1 MASESKRASLV
12 DEMFCVFYK
21 KFIRC
26 FDAIDNGVDQVKLVE
41 GQELLF
47 DNPTGLDWRISRLN
61 PSWCCADQDT
71 DKQFH
76 KALVMA
82 AEEIKTYFQGI
93 LFGWYPAKPIV
104 RDAILNRQTVSSTGM
119 IILLSSFCPW
129 KDHLFTLEKEMGLDV
144 KIQFVVFKDNGGQGY
159 RVQAVNLK
167 DSFELRT
174 PLKADWRGIPD
185 LDQLKKVSKIQDIVF
200 CHNSGF
206 IGGARSME
214 SSVLMAELSL
224 AGQ

>member
-1 MASESKRASLV
+1 
-12 DEMFCVFYK
+12 MFTVFYK

-26 FDAIDNGVDQVKLVE
+26 FDAIDNGVDQVKLVD

-76 KALVMA
+76 KAVSMA
-82 AEEIKTYFQGI
+82 TREIKEYFQGI

-104 RDAILNRQTVSSTGM
+104 REAILSRSSVSSTDA
-119 IILLSSFCPW
+119 IIVLSSFCPW
-129 KDHLFTLEKEMGLDV
+129 KDHLFTLEKELKLES

-174 PLKADWRGIPD
+174 PLKAAWRGIPD
-185 LDQLKKVSKIQDIVF
+185 LNQLKEVSQIQDIVF

-206 IGGARSME
+206 IGGAQSLE

-224 AGQ
+224 KT